1 MSHDH
6 PSCSVPADI
15 DRHSDTE
22 LHGLLAE
29 HIALLA
35 VNHHSDDA
43 GVAELAVHSPTLLIG
58 GGDFLLFLDSKVLTE
73 ESDAVF
79 SPLDFPEVLG
89 LTGLDANPMNAFV
102 VGRTEFFEQ
111 ISGETQSERQGFFFH
126 KSISLRNKI
135 TVNCKG
141 GGGWI

>member
-15 DRHSDTE
+15 DRHPDTE

-35 VNHHSDDA
+35 VNEDTDDA
-43 GVAELAVHSPTLLIG
+43 GVLEFAVHSTTLLVWG
-58 GGDFLLFLDSKVLTE
+58 GEFLLFLDSKVLTK

-79 SPLDFPEVLG
+79 RPLDFPEVRW

-102 VGRTEFFEQ
+102 VGRTEFFEEV
-111 ISGETQSERQGFFFH
+111 SGEAKSERQCFFFH
-126 KSISLRNKI
+126 MTVSGRII
-135 TVNCKG
+135 VTVNCKG